1 MEAIVCSQFPEVAA
15 MGEAL
20 ATGEAVA
27 AGEALA
33 GSGEVLP
40 GSGEVLADMAASYQ
54 AAIAEYSSMIDPHIW
69 GAVLFALI
77 GFSLVTGIELAGKK
91 ISAGSGNKTQAQ

>member
-15 MGEAL
+15 MGEA
-20 ATGEAVA
+20 V
-27 AGEALA
+27 
-33 GSGEVLP
+33 
-40 GSGEVLADMAASYQ
+40 

>member
-20 ATGEAVA
+20 A
-27 AGEALA
+27 
-33 GSGEVLP
+33 GSGEVLS

-77 GFSLVTGIELAGKK
+77 GFSLVTGIELVGKK